1 MKNLIYILLFL
12 TQAAFAQSF
21 KEGNEY
27 YRKGKYAEAVQSYEN
42 ILKEKK
48 ESAEVFF
55 NLGNAYYKLGKIAPA
70 IYNFEKALQLD
81 PNNADIQTNLGFA
94 QRMAIDD
101 IKAAPKTGI
110 SKMLYNRA
118 GTYHYD
124 TWAWAAVALAVGSL
138 LFFIG
143 YYLSGTT
150 LLKRIFFIA
159 MCLAIVLMVI
169 SIIFG
174 FFVRSQASKDRP
186 AIVFAEVVS
195 GKAEPNS
202 ASPDAFLLHE
212 GTKVNVI
219 DSLDNWKKIELADD
233 TTGWIEKDAI
243 KELK

>member
-1 MKNLIYILLFL
+1 MKTLIYILLFL
-12 TQAAFAQSF
+12 THAAFSQPF
-21 KEGNEY
+21 KQANED
-27 YRKGKYAEAVQSYEN
+27 YRKGKYAEAAQGYES
-42 ILKEKK
+42 ILKGNK
-48 ESAEVFF
+48 ESAEVYF

-81 PNNADIQTNLGFA
+81 PHNKDIKTNLGFA

-101 IKAAPKTGI
+101 IKAVPKTGI
-110 SKMLYNRA
+110 SRMVYNWA

-124 TWAWAAVALAVGSL
+124 TWAWAAVAFAAGSL

-150 LLKRIFFIA
+150 LLKRIFFVT
-159 MCLAIVLMVI
+159 MCLAIVLMLI

-174 FFVRSQASKDRP
+174 FFVRSEASKDRP

-195 GKAEPNS
+195 AKAEPNAS
-202 ASPDAFLLHE
+202 ASDAFLLHE

-233 TTGWIEKDAI
+233 TNGWIEKDAI